1 MSRSR
6 TAPAAP
12 GRRSRRTHGH
22 GTDAHD
28 NQERWL
34 LTYAD
39 MITLLLVL
47 FIVLFALSKINQ
59 SKYKQFQE
67 SVSEDRVVGDSAVH
81 GTKPQPPHGAHPTAA
96 TTSSD
101 QLKEIEQA
109 LSKALAQRGMLGDV
123 TLSIN
128 SSGLVEG
135 LVADST
141 FFQVDSAQLSPL
153 GQQIVDA
160 SGGVLARYG
169 NDVDIAGYTDN
180 QVITGGPFDNNWE
193 LSAAR
198 ATSVVE
204 RLTQVDAVDPQRV
217 VALAYG
223 QYHPVVANTSPAAQ
237 AQNRRVN
244 IVVKRQPAKA
254 GTVPS

>member
-1 MSRSR
+1 MSKAAM
-6 TAPAAP
+6 APARRT
-12 GRRSRRTHGH
+12 GRGSRRRDAGH
-22 GTDAHD
+22 DD

-59 SKYKQFQE
+59 AKYKQFQE
-67 SVSEDRVVGDSAVH
+67 SVTDDRVVGDSMVH
-81 GTKPQPPHGAHPTAA
+81 GTAPKPSHGPRPLSAA
-96 TTSSD
+96 AQKD
-101 QLKEIEQA
+101 QLRGIEKA
-109 LSKALAQRGMLGDV
+109 LSQALAQRGMLSDV

-128 SSGLVEG
+128 ASGLVEG
-135 LVADST
+135 LVADSA

-153 GQQIVDA
+153 GQQIIDA
-160 SGGVLARYG
+160 SGRVLARYD
-169 NDVDIAGYTDN
+169 NDVNIAGYTDD
-180 QVITGGPFDNNWE
+180 QAITGGPFANNWE

-204 RLTQVDAVDPQRV
+204 RLTQVDTVAPQRV

-223 QYHPVVANTSPAAQ
+223 QYHPVVANTSAAAL

-244 IVVKRQPAKA
+244 IVVKRQPSNP
-254 GTVPS
+254 GTVAS

>member
-1 MSRSR
+1 MSKPA
-6 TAPAAP
+6 TPAARP
-12 GRRSRRTHGH
+12 RGRARRHHDEAHG
-22 GTDAHD
+22 D

-59 SKYKQFQE
+59 AKYKQFEE
-67 SVSEDRVVGDSAVH
+67 SVSDDKVVGDSVVH
-81 GTKPQPPHGAHPTAA
+81 GTSSTPSHGPRPLSA
-96 TTSSD
+96 TKNGD
-101 QLKEIEQA
+101 QLSGIEKA
-109 LSKALAQRGMLGDV
+109 LSQALAQRGMLGDV
-123 TLSIN
+123 TLAIN
-128 SSGLVEG
+128 STGLVEG
-135 LVADST
+135 LVADSA

-153 GQQIVDA
+153 GQQIIDT
-160 SGGVLARYG
+160 SGRVLARYA
-169 NDVDIAGYTDN
+169 NDVNIAGYTDD
-180 QVITGGPFDNNWE
+180 QPISGGPFANNWE

-204 RLTQVDAVDPQRV
+204 RLTQVDAVAPQRV

-223 QYHPVVANTSPAAQ
+223 QYHPVVANTSPSAL

-244 IVVKRQPAKA
+244 IVVKRQPATT
-254 GTVPS
+254 GTVSS